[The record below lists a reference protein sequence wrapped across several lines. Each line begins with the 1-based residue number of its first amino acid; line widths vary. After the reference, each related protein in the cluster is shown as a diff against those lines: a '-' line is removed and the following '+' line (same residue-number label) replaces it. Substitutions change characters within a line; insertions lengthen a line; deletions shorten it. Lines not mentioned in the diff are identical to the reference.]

1 MDGVEILND
10 DLGPAATASRAQ
22 ASAFLGDVQMNSNL
36 VKTAIILGLL
46 SLIGPVA
53 IDMYLPSLPAI
64 GETLNATTS
73 EVQLSLISFMAAI
86 ALGQLAYG
94 PVSDMI
100 GRKPPLYFG
109 IVLFIAGSVGAALST
124 SIEWLVVFRV
134 VQGIGACAS
143 FALPRAIVR
152 DNYTGVEAAQL
163 MSLLMLVFS
172 ISPILAPL
180 AGSVVIL
187 FGDYRLVFWSM
198 TAVGIL
204 VLLLAIFALRETRPK
219 ALRVE
224 SSLGSALS
232 AYRTLLVDW
241 NFLGLTLIGAFGI
254 GSFMGFIGNSSFVF
268 IEHYGL
274 NPTLYSVAF
283 SVNAV
288 GFFALSQM
296 TAFFARRFGLSRVVR
311 VAVTGFAV
319 TMIALFAI
327 FAMGVDSMWVL
338 SGFMFVAFSCLGL
351 VVPSTAV
358 LAMEEHGPIAG
369 TASALMGTLQLVVGA
384 VVMGIVGVFFDGTA
398 MPMIAGFAACG
409 LIAWLL
415 TLATLRGTAQ
425 EQLMQRAP
433 AE

>member
-1 MDGVEILND
+1 
-10 DLGPAATASRAQ
+10 
-22 ASAFLGDVQMNSNL
+22 MNSPL
-36 VKTAIILGLL
+36 VRSAIILGLL

-64 GETLNATTS
+64 GDALDATTA
-73 EVQLSLISFMAAI
+73 EVQLSLMAFMVAI
-86 ALGQLAYG
+86 GFGQLVYG

-109 IVLFIAGSVGAALST
+109 IGLFIVGSIGAALAP
-124 SIEWLVVFRV
+124 SIEWLVAFRLI
-134 VQGIGACAS
+134 QGIGACAS

-152 DNYTGVEAAQL
+152 DNYTGVDAAKL

-187 FGDYRLVFWSM
+187 FGDYRLVFWAM
-198 TAVGIL
+198 AAVGVL
-204 VLLLAIFALRETRPK
+204 VLLLAVFALAETRPK

-224 SSLGSALS
+224 SSIGSAFH
-232 AYRTLLVDW
+232 AYGVLLRDW
-241 NFLGLTLIGAFGI
+241 NFLGLSFIGAFGI

-274 NPTLYSVAF
+274 TPTLYSFAF

-288 GFFALSQM
+288 GFFALSQA
-296 TAFFARRFGLSRVVR
+296 TATLAKRYGLNRVVR

-319 TMIALFAI
+319 SMIALFAI
-327 FAMGVDSMWVL
+327 FAAGIDSMWVL
-338 SGFMFVAFSCLGL
+338 SALMFVAFSFLGL

-358 LAMEEHGPIAG
+358 LAMEEHGEIAG

-384 VVMGIVGVFFDGTA
+384 AVMGIVGAFFDGTA

-409 LIAWLL
+409 VIALLL
-415 TLATLRGTAQ
+415 TFATIRSNRGAQ
-425 EQLMQRAP
+425 LQP

>member
-1 MDGVEILND
+1 
-10 DLGPAATASRAQ
+10 
-22 ASAFLGDVQMNSNL
+22 MNSPL
-36 VKTAIILGLL
+36 VRSAIILGLL

-64 GETLNATTS
+64 GDALDATTA
-73 EVQLSLISFMAAI
+73 EVQLSLMAFMVAI
-86 ALGQLAYG
+86 GFGQLVYG

-109 IVLFIAGSVGAALST
+109 IGLFIVGSIGAALAP
-124 SIEWLVVFRV
+124 SIEWLVAFRLI
-134 VQGIGACAS
+134 QGIGACAS

-152 DNYTGVEAAQL
+152 DNYTGVDAAKL

-187 FGDYRLVFWSM
+187 FGDYRLVFWAM
-198 TAVGIL
+198 AAVGVL
-204 VLLLAIFALRETRPK
+204 VLLLAVFALAETRPK

-224 SSLGSALS
+224 SSIGSAFH
-232 AYRTLLVDW
+232 AYAVLLRDW
-241 NFLGLTLIGAFGI
+241 NFLGLSFIGAFGI

-274 NPTLYSVAF
+274 TPTLYSFAF

-288 GFFALSQM
+288 GFFALSQA
-296 TAFFARRFGLSRVVR
+296 TATLAKRYGLNRVVR

-319 TMIALFAI
+319 SMIALFAI
-327 FAMGVDSMWVL
+327 FAAGIDSMWVL
-338 SGFMFVAFSCLGL
+338 SALMFVAFSFLGL

-358 LAMEEHGPIAG
+358 LAMEEHGEIAG

-384 VVMGIVGVFFDGTA
+384 AVMGIVGAFFDGTA

-409 LIAWLL
+409 VIALLL
-415 TLATLRGTAQ
+415 TFATIRSNRGAQ
-425 EQLMQRAP
+425 LQP